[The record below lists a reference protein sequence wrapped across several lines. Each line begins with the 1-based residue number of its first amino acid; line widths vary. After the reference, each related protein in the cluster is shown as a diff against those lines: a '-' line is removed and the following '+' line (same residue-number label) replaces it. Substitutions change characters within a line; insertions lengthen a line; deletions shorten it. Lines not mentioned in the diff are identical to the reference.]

1 MNRILVTGST
11 EGLGRLTAQA
21 LLRDQHEVFVHA
33 RNHDR
38 ADALGPLIA
47 EGAHLVVADL
57 GVRSEVQRM
66 AAELADQ
73 ELDAVIHNAGV
84 EGGPALL
91 EVNVVAPYLLTA
103 LLPDVARHVYLSSD
117 MHHGGRAQLAGLD
130 WADGTTASYSDSK
143 LLLTTL
149 TMAVARLRPD
159 LLANAVNPGWV
170 PTRMGGPNAPD
181 DLELGYQTQVWLATS
196 EDAQARQSGGYWHHQ
211 QQERPHAS
219 VHDERFQDELLAA
232 LAAETGVTFG

>member
-21 LLRDQHEVFVHA
+21 LRRDQHEVFVHA

-38 ADALGPLIA
+38 ADVLGPLIA

-57 GVRSEVQRM
+57 GVRAEVQRM

-84 EGGPALL
+84 EGGAALL
-91 EVNVVAPYLLTA
+91 EVNAVAPYLLTA

-130 WADGTTASYSDSK
+130 WADGNTASYSDSK

-181 DLELGYQTQVWLATS
+181 DLELGYQTQAWLATS
-196 EDAQARQSGGYWHHQ
+196 EDAEALTSGGYWHRRK
-211 QQERPHAS
+211 QERPHGSAT
-219 VHDERFQDELLAA
+219 DKRFQDELLAA
-232 LAAETGVTFG
+232 LAAETGVAFA